1 MITAQEYFLQ
11 ETGWSDMLSIQ
22 ENEKPEDIIE
32 MLIGFGQL
40 CADEALKE
48 AAKKAEVHIKF
59 NDRDNSVLITDEHGL
74 RDQDGI
80 WCEISVHTQTINMSQ
95 RCRHKNS

>member
-11 ETGWSDMLSIQ
+11 QTGWSDMQSIQ
-22 ENEKPEDIIE
+22 ANEKPEDIID
-32 MLIGFGQL
+32 MLLGYGYL
-40 CADEALKE
+40 CAKEAVEE
-48 AAKKAEVHIKF
+48 AAKKAEVCIKF

-80 WCEISVHTQTINMSQ
+80 WCEISVHTQSILDSFKPENI
-95 RCRHKNS
+95 K